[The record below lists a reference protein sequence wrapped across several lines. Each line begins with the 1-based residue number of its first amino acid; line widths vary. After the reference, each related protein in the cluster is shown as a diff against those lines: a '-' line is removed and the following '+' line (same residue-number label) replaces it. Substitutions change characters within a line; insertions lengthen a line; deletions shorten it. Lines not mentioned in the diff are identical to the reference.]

1 MKKSFYITTPIYYP
15 SAKLH
20 IGHAYSTTMAD
31 CITRYKKMCGYDTF
45 FLTGSDEHGMKIQRS
60 AEKNGQTPK
69 EYVDGI
75 VATFQQLWKRLDI
88 ENDSFIR
95 TTDKKHFKSV
105 QDIFTLIYKKGD
117 IYKSSYSGHYCT
129 SCETYFTELQL
140 HENYTC
146 PDCGKPTEII
156 EEESYFFKMSNY
168 QDKLLE
174 YINTHPDFIQPKSRR
189 NEMINFIKQG
199 LEDLSI
205 SRTSFDWGIPVPI
218 DDKHVIYVWFDA
230 LTNYISAL
238 NWSENDKT
246 LFEKFWPADIHLV
259 GKDIAR
265 FHCIIWPCMLLS
277 AGLPLPKQ
285 IFSHGWLL
293 IDGGKMSKSKGNV
306 VDPNILIDRYGS
318 DALRYYL
325 LSDIVLGQDGNYSEE
340 ELIKCINVDLAND
353 YGNLVSR
360 TIAMID
366 KYLDGKIVKTDKS
379 FNQFDKDLK
388 QVALETADIVG
399 EYLECLDF
407 AKAIEGIKKLIS
419 RANKYIDETTPWIIA
434 KNLEKKP
441 ELECI
446 LYSLA
451 EVIRIS
457 TTLFMPFMPKLS
469 QRVSEQLGY
478 CFKNA
483 TWDLAK
489 TWGIIP
495 NQTSISKKDPL
506 FPRIDKDNFIQLTE
520 KPSLEEFSNS
530 SIKTSSIKLIKSDIN
545 FEDFE
550 KLDIRVALVKKCE
563 LVEKADKLLKFT
575 LDIGVEER
583 IVLSGIREFY
593 SDPNYFIG
601 KKVILLA
608 NLKPRKIRGITSEG
622 MILSVAN
629 SNDSVL
635 ETLLV
640 SNDQISPGDS
650 IS

>member
-1 MKKSFYITTPIYYP
+1 
-15 SAKLH
+15 
-20 IGHAYSTTMAD
+20 
-31 CITRYKKMCGYDTF
+31 
-45 FLTGSDEHGMKIQRS
+45 
-60 AEKNGQTPK
+60 
-69 EYVDGI
+69 
-75 VATFQQLWKRLDI
+75 
-88 ENDSFIR
+88 
-95 TTDKKHFKSV
+95 
-105 QDIFTLIYKKGD
+105 
-117 IYKSSYSGHYCT
+117 
-129 SCETYFTELQL
+129 
-140 HENYTC
+140 
-146 PDCGKPTEII
+146 
-156 EEESYFFKMSNY
+156 MSNY

-174 YINTHPDFIQPKSRR
+174 HINNHPDFIQPKSRR

-205 SRTSFDWGIPVPI
+205 SRTSFNWGIPVPI
-218 DDKHVIYVWFDA
+218 DENHVIYVWFDA

-238 NWSENDKT
+238 NWSENDKA

-277 AGLPLPKQ
+277 AGIPLPKQ

-388 QVALETADIVG
+388 QIALETADIVG

-407 AKAIEGIKKLIS
+407 AKAIESIKKLIS

-457 TTLFMPFMPKLS
+457 TTLFMPFMPKLP

-483 TWDLAK
+483 TWDTAK

-495 NQTSISKKDPL
+495 NQTLITKKDPL

-520 KPSLEEFSNS
+520 KLSSEEFSSSSIEIS
-530 SIKTSSIKLIKSDIN
+530 SIKPIKSDIN

-575 LDIGVEER
+575 LDLGLEER

-601 KKVILLA
+601 KKVVLLA

-629 SNDSVL
+629 SNDSIL

-640 SNDQISPGDS
+640 NHDKLSPGDL

>member
-1 MKKSFYITTPIYYP
+1 
-15 SAKLH
+15 
-20 IGHAYSTTMAD
+20 
-31 CITRYKKMCGYDTF
+31 
-45 FLTGSDEHGMKIQRS
+45 
-60 AEKNGQTPK
+60 
-69 EYVDGI
+69 
-75 VATFQQLWKRLDI
+75 
-88 ENDSFIR
+88 
-95 TTDKKHFKSV
+95 
-105 QDIFTLIYKKGD
+105 
-117 IYKSSYSGHYCT
+117 
-129 SCETYFTELQL
+129 
-140 HENYTC
+140 
-146 PDCGKPTEII
+146 
-156 EEESYFFKMSNY
+156 
-168 QDKLLE
+168 
-174 YINTHPDFIQPKSRR
+174 
-189 NEMINFIKQG
+189 
-199 LEDLSI
+199 
-205 SRTSFDWGIPVPI
+205 
-218 DDKHVIYVWFDA
+218 
-230 LTNYISAL
+230 
-238 NWSENDKT
+238 
-246 LFEKFWPADIHLV
+246 
-259 GKDIAR
+259 
-265 FHCIIWPCMLLS
+265 
-277 AGLPLPKQ
+277 
-285 IFSHGWLL
+285 
-293 IDGGKMSKSKGNV
+293 
-306 VDPNILIDRYGS
+306 
-318 DALRYYL
+318 
-325 LSDIVLGQDGNYSEE
+325 
-340 ELIKCINVDLAND
+340 
-353 YGNLVSR
+353 
-360 TIAMID
+360 MID

-388 QVALETADIVG
+388 QIALETADIVG

-407 AKAIEGIKKLIS
+407 AKAIESIKKLIS

-457 TTLFMPFMPKLS
+457 TTLFMPFMPKLP

-483 TWDLAK
+483 TWDTAK

-495 NQTSISKKDPL
+495 NQTLITKKDPL

-520 KPSLEEFSNS
+520 KLSSEEFSSSSIEIS
-530 SIKTSSIKLIKSDIN
+530 SIKPIKSDIN

-575 LDIGVEER
+575 LDLGLEER

-601 KKVILLA
+601 KKVVLLA

-629 SNDSVL
+629 SNDSIL

-640 SNDQISPGDS
+640 NHDKLSPGDL

>member
-1 MKKSFYITTPIYYP
+1 
-15 SAKLH
+15 
-20 IGHAYSTTMAD
+20 
-31 CITRYKKMCGYDTF
+31 MCGYDTF

-360 TIAMID
+360 TIGMID

-495 NQTSISKKDPL
+495 NQTSISKKDSL

-520 KPSLEEFSNS
+520 KLSLEEFSNS